1 MMNKCLKIAILAVV
15 PCLIAAQSTQAQN
28 QEILVSDKSV
38 VCLAKNMYYESRN
51 QGIAGQLAVSA
62 VVLNRVNDNK
72 FPDTICE
79 VVKQGPTRSSWKD
92 PKIKIPVKHRCQFS
106 WYCDGRSDNPK
117 NKELYE
123 TYLNL
128 AESILLN
135 EVPFLDIT
143 DGATF
148 YHADYVLPAWAKQ
161 KTKTTEIE
169 DHIFYRWEQ
178 L

>member
-1 MMNKCLKIAILAVV
+1 MNRYLKIAIVSAAS
-15 PCLIAAQSTQAQN
+15 CLVTIQSINAQN
-28 QEILVSDKSV
+28 QEDIVLDKNI

-51 QGIAGQLAVSA
+51 QGVAGQLAVSA
-62 VVLNRVNDNK
+62 VVLNRVNDNR